1 MKTIVIV
8 AGIVLTGATIIGV
21 VMNERNEAVQP
32 ALSTQGI
39 PPMPADAMGEAP
51 KNNPAHGLPHHR
63 CDLAVGAPL
72 TDANG
77 AAVPVAVPQ
86 PVSTQPPGPQQAA
99 PAGLKVNP
107 PHGQPGH
114 RCDLQVGAPL

>member
-8 AGIVLTGATIIGV
+8 AGIVLAGATIIGV
-21 VMNERNEAVQP
+21 MMNERNEAAQP

-39 PPMPADAMGEAP
+39 PPMPVDASGEAP

-63 CDLAVGAPL
+63 CDLPVGAPL
-72 TDANG
+72 ADASG

-86 PVSTQPPGPQQAA
+86 PQNPQQAA

>member
-8 AGIVLTGATIIGV
+8 AGVVLAGATIIGV
-21 VMNERNEAVQP
+21 AMNERNEAAQP

-39 PPMPADAMGEAP
+39 PPMPTDATGDVP

-63 CDLAVGAPL
+63 CDLPVGAPL

-77 AAVPVAVPQ
+77 AAVPAAVPQ
-86 PVSTQPPGPQQAA
+86 PQSPQPAA